1 MTSTFLFE
9 RPRGGERAL
18 LVGVGIG
25 RPVDPQDTAEFEA
38 LAASAGAL
46 PVALVT
52 ASRPR
57 PDSKYFV
64 GTGKAAEIRDR
75 AQDARAEVILVD
87 QTLSPSQERNLEKLT
102 SCRVLDRNGLIL
114 DIFSQRARSFEGKLQ
129 VELAQLS
136 HLSTRLVRGWTH
148 LERQKGGIGL
158 RGPGETQLETDRRLI
173 AKRIRTLRGRLEK
186 LARQRDTGRHVRREV
201 PVPTVALVGYT
212 NAGKSTLFNRL
223 TGSDSY
229 VADQL
234 FATLD
239 PTVRRI
245 KLAGVGE
252 VVLADTVGFVR
263 SLPHELIAAF
273 RSTLQE
279 AREADL
285 LLHVVDASDP
295 QRDERILQVREVLAG
310 IGAGEIR
317 ELKVFNKID
326 LLGAGGLG
334 TERSGV
340 DQSGA
345 ESRSVESRDVE
356 SRDVE
361 SRDVESP
368 GAESRGGQFAGVE
381 LHGVHLPGVELPH
394 ILLAADGAPVQAWVS
409 AHSGAGLGE
418 LREAIAQAVRPNQV
432 RQTLHLGLL
441 AAAVRSDLY
450 RREAVRAERQ
460 CDDGSWELD
469 VELDP
474 AEMAKILGNRGV
486 EPVAPPENAR
496 AVA

>member
-1 MTSTFLFE
+1 LFE

-25 RPVDPQDTAEFEA
+25 HPVDPHDAAEFKA
-38 LAASAGAL
+38 LAASAGAV
-46 PVALVT
+46 PVGVVL

-57 PDSKYFV
+57 PDPKYFV
-64 GTGKAAEIRDR
+64 GTGKAEEIR
-75 AQDARAEVILVD
+75 AHAVELGAEVVLVD
-87 QTLSPSQERNLEKLT
+87 QELSPSQERNLEKLT
-102 SCRVLDRNGLIL
+102 GCRVLDRNGLIL
-114 DIFSQRARSFEGKLQ
+114 DIFAQRARSFEGKLQ

-136 HLSTRLVRGWTH
+136 HLATRLVRGWTH

-173 AKRIRTLRGRLEK
+173 AKRIRTLRGRLDK
-186 LARQRDTGRHVRREV
+186 LARQRETGRHVRREV

-223 TGSDSY
+223 TGSDTY

-239 PTVRRI
+239 PTVRRV

-263 SLPHELIAAF
+263 QLPHELIAAF

-279 AREADL
+279 ARDADL

-295 QRDERILQVREVLAG
+295 LRNERIAQVREVLAG

-317 ELKVFNKID
+317 ELTVFNKID
-326 LLGAGGLG
+326 LLEEPASAAPRVVAGPDGLP
-334 TERSGV
+334 
-340 DQSGA
+340 A
-345 ESRSVESRDVE
+345 
-356 SRDVE
+356 
-361 SRDVESP
+361 
-368 GAESRGGQFAGVE
+368 
-381 LHGVHLPGVELPH
+381 
-394 ILLAADGAPVQAWVS
+394 QAWVS
-409 AHSGAGLGE
+409 SVTGAGLDE
-418 LREAIAQAVRPNQV
+418 LRDALVHAVRPNQI
-432 RQTLHLGLL
+432 RRTLHLQMP

-450 RREAVRAERQ
+450 RRNAVRSERQ
-460 CDDGSWELD
+460 CDDGSWELE

-474 AEMAKILGNRGV
+474 AEMSKVLGSRGVDLVKIL
-486 EPVAPPENAR
+486 EPHEQRVA
-496 AVA
+496 